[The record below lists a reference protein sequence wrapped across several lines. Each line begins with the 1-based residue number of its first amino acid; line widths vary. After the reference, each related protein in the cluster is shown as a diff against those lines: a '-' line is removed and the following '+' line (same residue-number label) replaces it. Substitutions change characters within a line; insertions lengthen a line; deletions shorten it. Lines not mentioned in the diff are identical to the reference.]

1 VVDDGPPW
9 VSCIRVEA
17 AARRP
22 AFGRCPGAAPGM
34 IPRGCLMRAT
44 IRTSVT
50 SREPEIPFLLSIDIR
65 AGRVAVHGDFD
76 REHVERFLDSV
87 SLLEYSASP
96 CWSVDVAGVSFCDAG
111 GLRALLEARRFAER
125 TGRTFRITGAGPWM
139 RHLLPMIGLTGVESS
154 RILRSVS

>member
-1 VVDDGPPW
+1 MT
-9 VSCIRVEA
+9 E
-17 AARRP
+17 
-22 AFGRCPGAAPGM
+22 
-34 IPRGCLMRAT
+34 T

-65 AGRVAVHGDFD
+65 AGRISVHGDFD
-76 REHVERFLDSV
+76 REHVERFLDLI
-87 SLLEYSASP
+87 SLLDHSAST
-96 CWSVDVAGVSFCDAG
+96 CWVVDVGGVSFCDAG
-111 GLRALLEARRFAER
+111 GLRALLEARRSAER